1 MVVLQKM
8 QNSIFSTLA
17 LVCHFQ
23 VYGVCVLDT
32 DSVFCVLTYSWE
44 RTNMFL
50 AAKWLCITAKY
61 P

>member
-17 LVCHFQ
+17 LVCRFQ

-32 DSVFCVLTYSWE
+32 DSVFLCPYLFMGKDTYVFGSKMAMH
-44 RTNMFL
+44 NS
-50 AAKWLCITAKY
+50 
-61 P
+61 

>member
-17 LVCHFQ
+17 LVCRFQ

-32 DSVFCVLTYSWE
+32 DSVFFVSLTIHGKDTYVFGSKMAVH
-44 RTNMFL
+44 NS
-50 AAKWLCITAKY
+50 
-61 P
+61 